1 MIFQNRA
8 GLLTFGAIVSH
19 SMSDVEY
26 LSPTEPVVVNNKAI
40 EAQSTSNIPCQI
52 DNILRQIMI
61 FFPPETKD
69 SPQIF
74 QTWSFS
80 GL

>member
-1 MIFQNRA
+1 MLDYKWCWRIYSLVIFQNRA

-40 EAQSTSNIPCQI
+40 ET
-52 DNILRQIMI
+52 
-61 FFPPETKD
+61 
-69 SPQIF
+69 
-74 QTWSFS
+74 
-80 GL
+80 